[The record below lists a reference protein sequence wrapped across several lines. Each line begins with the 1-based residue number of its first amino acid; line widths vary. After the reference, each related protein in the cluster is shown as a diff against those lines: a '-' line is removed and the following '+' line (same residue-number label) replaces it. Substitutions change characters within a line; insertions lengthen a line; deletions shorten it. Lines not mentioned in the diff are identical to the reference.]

1 MLAIKLEFKGY
12 LLVGLV
18 IPARGRQ
25 KQEDREFEATLSSF
39 GGFRVSL
46 GCRVSHPPLHTYT
59 FFLACARTPQLFA

>member
-18 IPARGRQ
+18 TPARGRQ

-39 GGFRVSL
+39 GDFRS
-46 GCRVSHPPLHTYT
+46 
-59 FFLACARTPQLFA
+59 AWAAE